1 MSLKNKQA
9 IKNRLYGHKDFL
21 SQFCISKQNGELH
34 HAYLISG
41 NIGIGKSLLSRQ
53 LAVYLLND
61 NNKKTLLDN
70 SSILDE
76 VEYVLSLDEDN
87 SVWRQVFYHSHP
99 DMTYL
104 SASKS
109 DQNKSGLIKIEDI
122 KSIAN
127 ITNHQSGRGGWRV
140 IIIDSLDK
148 TNRNGAN
155 AILKIL
161 EEPPYKTIFFLI
173 AHNSSNVIPTIRS
186 RCQQIKL
193 NALSIEDT
201 CLILKEQIRDLEDE
215 QTKNLALLCEG
226 SPGMALLI
234 YESDIDKY
242 MDELAKVIREKLEL
256 DEILKLA
263 FNWGNNISKKPE
275 LSLAT
280 QFIFD
285 KLFSESALRALN
297 IKHNFSSNQQ
307 SYFSISKLADILAE
321 TFTSNELANI
331 HMDWQKEFQFNQANY
346 LDMGIFMQQ
355 TFYKLYSQMHFR

>member
-1 MSLKNKQA
+1 MNLKNRES

-21 SQFCISKQNGELH
+21 SQFCIAKQKGELH

-41 NIGIGKSLLSRQ
+41 NIGIGKSFLSRQ
-53 LAVYLLND
+53 LAVYLLD
-61 NNKKTLLDN
+61 NHNKKTLLDN
-70 SSILDE
+70 FSILNE
-76 VEYVLSLDEDN
+76 VEYVLNLSQEN

-99 DMTYL
+99 DMIYV
-104 SASKS
+104 SAKKS
-109 DQNKSGLIKIEDI
+109 DQNKSGLIKLEDI
-122 KSIAN
+122 KSIAK

-148 TNRNGAN
+148 TNRNGTN

-161 EEPPYKTIFFLI
+161 EEPPHKTIFFLI
-173 AHNSSNVIPTIRS
+173 AHNTASVIPTIRS

-193 NALSIEDT
+193 NPLSIEDT
-201 CLILKEQIRDLEDE
+201 CLILKEQIKDIEDE

-234 YESDIDKY
+234 YETGIDKY
-242 MDELAKVIREKLEL
+242 MEKLARLIREKLEL
-256 DEILKLA
+256 DEILNIAL
-263 FNWGNNISKKPE
+263 NWGNEISKKPE

-285 KLFSESALRALN
+285 KLFSQSALRVHN
-297 IKHNFSSNQQ
+297 IKNNLHLDKQF
-307 SYFSISKLADILAE
+307 YFSISKLVDILAE

-355 TFYKLYSQMHFR
+355 TFYKIYSQMHIR

>member
-1 MSLKNKQA
+1 MILKNKET

-21 SQFCISKQNGELH
+21 NKFCIAKQNGELH

-41 NIGIGKSLLSRQ
+41 NVGIGKSFLSRQ
-53 LAVYLLND
+53 LAVYLLDD
-61 NNKKTLLDN
+61 NNKKTLLEN
-70 SSILDE
+70 SSISNE
-76 VEYVLSLDEDN
+76 VEYVLSLDQEN

-104 SASKS
+104 SAIKS

-140 IIIDSLDK
+140 IIIDSIDK
-148 TNRNGAN
+148 TNRNGGN

-161 EEPPYKTIFFLI
+161 EDPPYKTIFFLI
-173 AHNSSNVIPTIRS
+173 AHNTYSVLPTIRS

-193 NALSIEDT
+193 NPLSIEDT
-201 CLILKEQIRDLEDE
+201 CLILKEQRKDIEDE
-215 QTKNLALLCEG
+215 QIKNLALLCEG

-234 YESDIDKY
+234 YESGIDKY
-242 MDELAKVIREKLEL
+242 INEL
-256 DEILKLA
+256 DELIKKKSELDELLTLA
-263 FNWGNNISKKPE
+263 FNWGNTISKNSK

-285 KLFSESALRALN
+285 KLFSESALRALK
-297 IKHNFSSNQQ
+297 IKNNFSSDQLF
-307 SYFSISKLADILAE
+307 YFSISKLADMLAE

-355 TFYKLYSQMHFR
+355 TFYKFYSQMHIR

>member
-1 MSLKNKQA
+1 MSLKNRDS

-21 SQFCISKQNGELH
+21 TQFCIAKQKGELH

-41 NIGIGKSLLSRQ
+41 NIGIGKSFLSRQ
-53 LAVYLLND
+53 LAVYLLDD

-70 SSILDE
+70 SSILNE
-76 VEYVLSLDEDN
+76 VEYVLSLNQES

-99 DMTYL
+99 DMTYI
-104 SASKS
+104 SATKS
-109 DQNKSGLIKIEDI
+109 NQNKSGLIKLEDI

-148 TNRNGAN
+148 TNRNGTN

-173 AHNSSNVIPTIRS
+173 AQKTASVIPTIRS

-193 NALSIEDT
+193 NPLSIEDT
-201 CLILKEQIRDLEDE
+201 SLILKEQIKYIEDE
-215 QTKNLALLCEG
+215 HAKNLALLCEG

-234 YESDIDKY
+234 YESGIDKY
-242 MDELAKVIREKLEL
+242 LDELANLIKKKLEL
-256 DEILKLA
+256 DEILNLA
-263 FNWGNNISKKPE
+263 LNWGNDISKKPE

-285 KLFSESALRALN
+285 KLFSQSALRALN
-297 IKHNFSSNQQ
+297 IKNKFYLDKKFN
-307 SYFSISKLADILAE
+307 FSISKLADILAE
-321 TFTSNELANI
+321 TFTSHELAII
-331 HMDWQKEFQFNQANY
+331 HMDWQKEFQFNQSTY

-355 TFYKLYSQMHFR
+355 TFYKIYSQMHIR